1 MSARVLIA
9 DDDRAIRDALTRA
22 LGLEGYDVVQAND
35 GNTALSLIESTQP
48 DVAILDVMMPNID
61 GLTVCRVL
69 RESAIGCRS

>member
-35 GNTALSLIESTQP
+35 GNTALSVIESTQP
-48 DVAILDVMMPNID
+48 DVAILDVMSA
-61 GLTVCRVL
+61 GFCAQ
-69 RESAIGCRS
+69 SAIDCRS